1 MRTTRRQFVQMS
13 TLAALAASAAP
24 LFAAE
29 RPSTAASTGMP
40 TKRPDPWEAL
50 RLLREG
56 NERFVG
62 GKGSAACTTPADF
75 AKVAAGQEPFAAVV
89 ACADSRT
96 APETVFDQGIGQL
109 FTVRVA
115 GNVVTG
121 SGPTMKGSLEYAVAE
136 LGVSLILVLGHT
148 GCGAMKSALKYRHS
162 DTPAPGEID
171 GLLKLIY
178 PSVDRATAGHDGS
191 DILQRVTA
199 DNVHAGVERLKQLDP
214 IIAPAVRS
222 HKVMIVGGIYDLGS
236 GRVDML

>member
-1 MRTTRRQFVQMS
+1 MRTTRRQFIQMS
-13 TLAALAASAAP
+13 ALAALAAGATP
-24 LFAAE
+24 LLAAE
-29 RPSTAASTGMP
+29 QKSTAASTAMP
-40 TKRPDPWEAL
+40 TKRPDPWAAL

-162 DTPAPGEID
+162 DKPAPGEID

-178 PSVDRATAGHDGS
+178 PSVDRVAAEHHDG
-191 DILQRVTA
+191 DILRLVTA

-222 HKVMIVGGIYDLGS
+222 HTLMIVGGIYDLGS